1 MPRIPHVRPTRNR
14 RLDPR
19 PGLAAVVVGALI
31 LLGTPTMASA
41 EEVAPDPAAA
51 AAPAPDAAAP
61 ADDAAADPAVSTD
74 PAAAPDPAAE
84 SDAAPDAAPAAPDQ
98 TAGTETETAPPS
110 DAAPGT
116 EAPAPA
122 TEATAPEAAAP
133 AAEAVPAPENAPAP
147 QAFALSAPA
156 VETAKVVDEP
166 PHKGGTGTEADPY
179 TWNGSNVGICHAT
192 ASETNPYVF
201 NEPSARSIINNT
213 NGHDT
218 HEGDVIPEFWY
229 YDGDGAVQHY
239 LGKNLDLG
247 VVIGKKDC
255 DTPPPPGTPTLH
267 VTHSVCVSPESE
279 LTITEELAGLTV
291 GKIYTVSLRNAA
303 DQLVGTVT
311 FGAVGETHE
320 FTFDVS
326 ATGDYT
332 VTLTS
337 EDFPELKVVASVT
350 ILPCPGEPSWQLT
363 KSSWPED
370 GDTVVPGQIIT
381 YTLTATNTSDVE
393 VSGAKAFDDLSDVL
407 DNATFGEAGPGLA
420 GPSGDQLVWTVP
432 TLAPMGEEGDTA
444 TTWYTVQVGDDVFG
458 ELLHNVVSPSSG
470 GSCPSDDAAPSIAV
484 SEGDDCVVDH
494 PVVEI
499 DLGIVKDTDGV
510 PVDSGEGDVIGY
522 TLTITNHGDDPAY
535 NPTVT
540 DTLPEG
546 VTFIDGSDVPGA
558 GWSAAEVG
566 DGMVSWHYSGWFE
579 PGQVSVITFEVS
591 VGELAQPASGGPID
605 PIVNTACVA
614 GEPYPQGELE
624 RTALVDEGDDPVA
637 WDSDP
642 SNDCDDAETPV
653 KSVGLTGGAM
663 CVNDTPLFSY
673 AVTPFNIDPE
683 SNPIAL
689 IWWTPEAFANRDPSI
704 DAGDTAALLADGAS
718 QVDVIAYPA
727 GWASGDTISGSQ
739 LWPGAAVDAAGN
751 PIAWPGWRQL
761 PTGQWVLDPSAPFYD
776 LRESAI
782 VEIRINPTTDQIT
795 AYPPATPDCN
805 AAPPSSTP
813 QGSAS
818 TPLASTGFDGSP
830 LMPALALV
838 ILGALAVGYGV
849 RRHRRA

>member
-61 ADDAAADPAVSTD
+61 ADDTAAEPA
-74 PAAAPDPAAE
+74 PAEEPAPEPVAEPVAPDPAAE
-84 SDAAPDAAPAAPDQ
+84 
-98 TAGTETETAPPS
+98 TEPAPPS
-110 DAAPGT
+110 DAAPAP

-133 AAEAVPAPENAPAP
+133 AAEAVPAPEAAPAP
-147 QAFALSAPA
+147 QAFALSAP
-156 VETAKVVDEP
+156 VDETAKVADDP
-166 PHKGGTGTEADPY
+166 PHKGGTGTAEDPY
-179 TWNGSNVGICHAT
+179 SWNGSNVGICHAT
-192 ASETNPYVF
+192 ASATNPYVF

-267 VTHSVCVSPESE
+267 ATPSVCVSPESP
-279 LTITEELAGLTV
+279 LTIREELAGLVADKTYTLTV
-291 GKIYTVSLRNAA
+291 RDAA
-303 DQLVGTVT
+303 DALVSSLT
-311 FGAVGETHE
+311 FAPSGETYD
-320 FTFDVS
+320 TTMQVS
-326 ATGDYT
+326 ATGNYT

-337 EDFPELKVVASVT
+337 ADFPALKLVVAVT

-370 GDTVVPGQIIT
+370 GDTVVPGQIVT
-381 YTLTATNTSDVE
+381 YYLTATNTSDVE

-407 DNATFGEAGPGLA
+407 DNATFVEAGTGLS
-420 GPSGDQLVWTVP
+420 GPSGDELVWTVP

-444 TTWYTVQVGDDVFG
+444 TTWYTVKVGDDVFG
-458 ELLHNVVSPSSG
+458 ELLHNVASPSSG
-470 GSCPSDDAAPSIAV
+470 GTCPSDDAAPSIAV
-484 SEGDDCVVDH
+484 SGGDDCVVDH

-499 DLGIVKDTDGV
+499 DLGIVKDTDGI
-510 PVDSGEGDVIGY
+510 PVDSGEGDVIPY

-540 DTLPEG
+540 DTLPDG
-546 VTFIDGSDVPGA
+546 VTFIEGSDEPGT
-558 GWSAAEVG
+558 GWSVAEVG
-566 DGMVSWHYSGWFE
+566 DGTVTWHYSGWFE
-579 PGQVSVITFEVS
+579 AGQVSVITFDVS
-591 VGELAQPASGGPID
+591 VGELAQPPAGGPID
-605 PIVNTACVA
+605 PLVNTACVA
-614 GEPYPQGELE
+614 GEPYPQADVE
-624 RTALVDEGDDPVA
+624 RSVVVDEGEDPVA

-642 SNDCDDAETPV
+642 SNDCDQAETPV

-739 LWPGAAVDAAGN
+739 LWPGAAVDSAGN
-751 PIAWPGWRQL
+751 PVAWPGWRQL

-776 LRESAI
+776 LRESAV

-818 TPLASTGFDGSP
+818 SPLASTGFDGTP

-849 RRHRRA
+849 RRHRSA